1 MPDHGGCSKQL
12 DGKIVKVKGVQQAVP
27 PGFKV
32 SRKLADRCKNFDR
45 DFPIPNDV
53 RKNIVREAK
62 NRRTREWRAI
72 HLALDEE
79 IAVFIEEE
87 RRREASRPT
96 SKAPWAAVAAARA
109 EKAEAEAKKREEKE
123 KEEEE
128 RQRQAAEERQRQ
140 AAAKAKAKR
149 EKKEEERQ
157 RQAAEEERQRQAKAK
172 AKREEKAKAKEEER
186 QRQAAEEERKRQ
198 RQAAAKERKRQ
209 EKLRGVQ
216 ARLGGL
222 RTGPPVGFPMT
233 LWNWWE

>member
-128 RQRQAAEERQRQ
+128 RQRQAAEE
-140 AAAKAKAKR
+140 
-149 EKKEEERQ
+149 
-157 RQAAEEERQRQAKAK
+157 
-172 AKREEKAKAKEEER
+172 
-186 QRQAAEEERKRQ
+186 ERKRQ